1 MELFKLL
8 NRAKAIGDQRPAFDP
23 KQRMATAAA
32 ELNLAGTL
40 QAQLGVC
47 EAALRALIA
56 VLYATDGD
64 DQPANID
71 AVTGRIL
78 IPLPWGNQ
86 GWKRWGLR
94 KWEAACLRKLML
106 ERAQLRR
113 PLPLFC
119 FDASNRQWFLDMES
133 YVDEEAALLWL
144 QVYGPQLGE
153 WRTVVEAW
161 RVAEAERLQRTP

>member
-119 FDASNRQWFLDMES
+119 FDACLDEQ
-133 YVDEEAALLWL
+133 ALVGWVGSINPAPYALRKPTL
-144 QVYGPQLGE
+144 RP
-153 WRTVVEAW
+153 A
-161 RVAEAERLQRTP
+161 RVGFEPS